1 MHNNGYEQTSRVNYE
16 RTTTR
21 CHTKCCV
28 MAHSR
33 KGWKLG
39 PDWV

>member
-16 RTTTR
+16 RTTR